1 MSGRERHYRE
11 DELRGL
17 LEELDR
23 QMRESEAVRGF
34 AESQL
39 RRKRCFL
46 SGALNIGTGCR
57 TLTRI
62 TPQGRESLRRL
73 TSPHAMSP
81 RFDPTSPTAARFI
94 IIVIVAPVIALLAV
108 LLVH

>member
-39 RRKRCFL
+39 RNKKTVFPERCPKHWHRMPDADPDN
-46 SGALNIGTGCR
+46 STG
-57 TLTRI
+57 
-62 TPQGRESLRRL
+62 P
-73 TSPHAMSP
+73 
-81 RFDPTSPTAARFI
+81 
-94 IIVIVAPVIALLAV
+94 
-108 LLVH
+108 